1 MVFVMYQK
9 YFEKLKVGGIKMQM
23 YKMDGLVF
31 KTLVINGAEN
41 LKLNYQKIDALNVF
55 PVPDGDTGT
64 NMRMTIESGVNEIRE
79 LKEKNIYEISKRLSR
94 GMLMGARGNSGV
106 ILSQLFRG
114 LFNGF
119 QGYEEVDAIKLAKA
133 FESSVEQAY
142 KAVMKPVEGT
152 ILTVAREASEKM
164 LKAANTKMS
173 IPEFFEMYLHE
184 VQASLERTPELL
196 PVLKESGVVDSG
208 GAGYL
213 CIVEGMYKALKGE
226 LISIE
231 PYKSNLH
238 TASILTVAGGDDPEF
253 GYCTE
258 FILQLSRDKVEDI
271 EAFEEETIL
280 NKIVDLGD
288 SIVVVKDDDLVKVHL
303 HTLTP
308 GVVLT
313 RAQEFGEFLTL
324 KIENMTVQHS
334 QNNLVAPVNGQAVN
348 GQATNGFAADATEVY
363 QKSDVR
369 KKYAIV
375 TVASGKGL
383 VNTFKEMGA
392 DYVVEGGQTMNP
404 STEDFVRA
412 YKTLNAD
419 HILVFPNN
427 KNIILTARQ
436 SINLAKDSQVH
447 VIETTTIAQ
456 GFSALTMLD
465 LNGEP
470 EEIIADIEQVID
482 NVVTG
487 LVTYAIRDT
496 DIGGLQIKKDDYI
509 GILDGKIVTSRRR
522 RIDSVKEL
530 IDQANVD
537 DKEIITI
544 IHGEGVPTREVN
556 DLVRYIEKH
565 YSHLEVDVIEGNQ
578 EVYSYILAIE

>member
-1 MVFVMYQK
+1 
-9 YFEKLKVGGIKMQM
+9 MQM

-64 NMRMTIESGVNEIRE
+64 NMKMTIEAGVNEIRD

-114 LFNGF
+114 LSNGF
-119 QGYEEVDAIKLAKA
+119 QGYDEVDAIKLAKA
-133 FESSVEQAY
+133 FEAGVEQAY

-164 LKAANTKMS
+164 LKVVNSKMT
-173 IPEFFEMYLHE
+173 IPEFFELYLQE

-213 CIVEGMYKALKGE
+213 CIIEGMYKALQGE

-238 TASILTVAGGDDPEF
+238 TASILTTAKGQKEYEF

-258 FILQLSRDKVEDI
+258 FILQLSKDRVPDI
-271 EAFEEETIL
+271 DAFKESTMLERIS
-280 NKIVDLGD
+280 DLGE

-308 GVVLT
+308 GQVLT

-324 KIENMTVQHS
+324 KIENMTVQHN
-334 QNNLVAPVNGQAVN
+334 QVVTTNGNGNGQS
-348 GQATNGFAADATEVY
+348 QFEQETY
-363 QKSDVR
+363 QRPEIR

-375 TVASGKGL
+375 AVASGQGL
-383 VNTFKEMGA
+383 INTFKEMGA

-404 STEDFVRA
+404 STQDFLRA
-412 YKTLNAD
+412 YRMLNAE

-436 SINLAKDSQVH
+436 SSKFVKDAQVH

-456 GFSALTMLD
+456 GFAALTMLD
-465 LNGEP
+465 LNGEL
-470 EEIIADIEQVID
+470 EEVIADISKVID

-487 LVTYAIRDT
+487 LITYAIRDT

-509 GILDGKIVTSRRR
+509 GILNGKIVTSRRR

-530 IDQANVD
+530 IQLANVE

-544 IHGEGVPTREVN
+544 IHGEGVPPREVN
-556 DLVRYIEKH
+556 DLVRFIEKN
-565 YSHLEVDVIEGNQ
+565 YSNLEVDVIEGNQ
-578 EVYSYILAIE
+578 YVYSYILAIE

>member
-1 MVFVMYQK
+1 
-9 YFEKLKVGGIKMQM
+9 MQM

-64 NMRMTIESGVNEIRE
+64 NMKMTIEAGVNEIRD

-119 QGYEEVDAIKLAKA
+119 QGYDEVDAIKLAKA
-133 FESSVEQAY
+133 FEAGVEQAY

-164 LKAANTKMS
+164 LKVVNSKMT
-173 IPEFFEMYLHE
+173 IPEFFELYLQE

-213 CIVEGMYKALKGE
+213 CIIEGMYKALQGE
-226 LISIE
+226 LISFE

-238 TASILTVAGGDDPEF
+238 TASILTTAKGQKEYEF

-258 FILQLSRDKVEDI
+258 FILQLSKDRVLDI
-271 EAFEEETIL
+271 DAFKESTMLERIS
-280 NKIVDLGD
+280 DLGE

-308 GVVLT
+308 GQVLT

-324 KIENMTVQHS
+324 KIENMTFQHS
-334 QNNLVAPVNGQAVN
+334 QVVTTNGNGNGQSQVE
-348 GQATNGFAADATEVY
+348 QETY
-363 QKSDVR
+363 QRPEIR

-375 TVASGKGL
+375 AVANGQGL
-383 VNTFKEMGA
+383 INTFKEMGA

-404 STEDFVRA
+404 STQDFLRA
-412 YKTLNAD
+412 YRMLNAE

-436 SINLAKDSQVH
+436 SSKFVKDAQVH

-456 GFSALTMLD
+456 GFAALTMLD

-470 EEIIADIEQVID
+470 EEVIADISKVID

-487 LVTYAIRDT
+487 LITYAIRDT

-509 GILDGKIVTSRRR
+509 GILNGKIVTSRRR

-530 IDQANVD
+530 IQLANVE

-544 IHGEGVPTREVN
+544 IHGEGVPPREVN
-556 DLVRYIEKH
+556 DLVRFIEKN
-565 YSHLEVDVIEGNQ
+565 YSNLEVDVIEGNQ
-578 EVYSYILAIE
+578 DVYSYILAIE

>member
-1 MVFVMYQK
+1 
-9 YFEKLKVGGIKMQM
+9 
-23 YKMDGLVF
+23 MDGLVF

-64 NMRMTIESGVNEIRE
+64 NMKMTIEAGVNEIRD

-119 QGYEEVDAIKLAKA
+119 QGYDEVDAIKLAKA
-133 FESSVEQAY
+133 FEAGVEQAY

-164 LKAANTKMS
+164 LKVVNSKMT
-173 IPEFFEMYLHE
+173 IPEFFELYLQE

-213 CIVEGMYKALKGE
+213 CIIEGMYKALQGE

-238 TASILTVAGGDDPEF
+238 TASILTTAKGQKEYEF

-258 FILQLSRDKVEDI
+258 FILQLSKDRVPDI
-271 EAFEEETIL
+271 DAFKESTMLERIS
-280 NKIVDLGD
+280 DLGE

-308 GVVLT
+308 GQVLT

-334 QNNLVAPVNGQAVN
+334 QVVTTNGNGNGQS
-348 GQATNGFAADATEVY
+348 QFEQETY
-363 QKSDVR
+363 QRPEIR

-375 TVASGKGL
+375 AVASGQGL
-383 VNTFKEMGA
+383 INTFKEMGA

-404 STEDFVRA
+404 STQDFLQA
-412 YKTLNAD
+412 YRMLNAE

-436 SINLAKDSQVH
+436 SSKFVKDAQVH

-456 GFSALTMLD
+456 GFAALTMLD

-470 EEIIADIEQVID
+470 EEVIADISKVID

-487 LVTYAIRDT
+487 LITYAIRDT

-509 GILDGKIVTSRRR
+509 GILNGKIVTSRRR

-530 IDQANVD
+530 IQLANVE

-544 IHGEGVPTREVN
+544 IHGEGVPPREVN
-556 DLVRYIEKH
+556 DLVRFIEKN
-565 YSHLEVDVIEGNQ
+565 YSNLEVDVIEGNQ
-578 EVYSYILAIE
+578 DVYSYILAIE

>member
-1 MVFVMYQK
+1 MQIM
-9 YFEKLKVGGIKMQM
+9 KMN
-23 YKMDGLVF
+23 GLMF

-64 NMRMTIESGVNEIRE
+64 NMRMTIEAGVNEIRDLQE
-79 LKEKNIYEISKRLSR
+79 ENIYETAKRLSR

-119 QGYEEVDAIKLAKA
+119 QGYEEVDAPKLARA
-133 FESSVEQAY
+133 FESGVEQAY

-164 LKAANTKMS
+164 LDVATTKMS
-173 IPEFFEMYLHE
+173 IPKFFDVYIEEL
-184 VQASLERTPELL
+184 QASLDRTPELL

-213 CIVEGMYKALKGE
+213 CIVEGMRMALKGE
-226 LISIE
+226 FISIDSV
-231 PYKSNLH
+231 KTNLH
-238 TASILTVAGGDDPEF
+238 TASILTVTGGVEHEF

-258 FILQLSRDKVEDI
+258 FILQLSDAKVDNIAEFD
-271 EAFEEETIL
+271 EKTIL
-280 NKIVDLGD
+280 DRITNFGD
-288 SIVVVKDDDLVKVHL
+288 SIVVVKDEDIVKVHL

-308 GVVLT
+308 GPVLT
-313 RAQEFGEFLTL
+313 VAQEFGEFVTL
-324 KIENMTVQHS
+324 KIENMSVQHS
-334 QNNLVAPVNGQAVN
+334 ENTMAANGAVE
-348 GQATNGFAADATEVY
+348 AEPFK
-363 QKSDVR
+363 KSEIR

-375 TVASGKGL
+375 SVASGKGL

-392 DYVVEGGQTMNP
+392 DYVVEGGQSMNP
-404 STEDFVRA
+404 STEDFVKA
-412 YKTLNAD
+412 YQTLNAE

-436 SINLAKDSQVH
+436 SVNLCKDANVH
-447 VIETTTIAQ
+447 VVETTTLAQ

-470 EEIIADIEQVID
+470 EEIIDDIQDVID

-487 LVTYAIRDT
+487 LLTYAIRDT
-496 DIGGLQIKKDDYI
+496 DIGGLHIRKDDYI
-509 GILDGKIVTSRRR
+509 GILDGKIVTSCRRR
-522 RIDSVKEL
+522 TDSLREL
-530 IDQANVD
+530 LKHAKAEE
-537 DKEIITI
+537 KEIITI
-544 IHGEGVPTREVN
+544 IHGEGVPTREIN
-556 DLVRYIEKH
+556 DIVRYIEKN
-565 YSHLEVDVIEGNQ
+565 YSNLEVDVIEGNQ

>member
-1 MVFVMYQK
+1 
-9 YFEKLKVGGIKMQM
+9 MQM

-64 NMRMTIESGVNEIRE
+64 NMKMTIEAGVNEIRD

-119 QGYEEVDAIKLAKA
+119 QGYDEVDAIKLAKA
-133 FESSVEQAY
+133 FEAGVEQAY

-164 LKAANTKMS
+164 LKVVNSKMT
-173 IPEFFEMYLHE
+173 IPKFFELYLQE

-213 CIVEGMYKALKGE
+213 CIIEGMYKALQGE

-238 TASILTVAGGDDPEF
+238 TASILTTAKGQKEYEF

-258 FILQLSRDKVEDI
+258 FILQLSKDRVPDI
-271 EAFEEETIL
+271 DAFKESTMLERIS
-280 NKIVDLGD
+280 DLGE

-308 GVVLT
+308 GQVLT

-334 QNNLVAPVNGQAVN
+334 QVVTTNGNGNGQSQVE
-348 GQATNGFAADATEVY
+348 QETY
-363 QKSDVR
+363 QRPEIR

-375 TVASGKGL
+375 AVASGQGL
-383 VNTFKEMGA
+383 INTFKEMGA

-404 STEDFVRA
+404 STQDFLQA
-412 YKTLNAD
+412 YRMLNAE

-436 SINLAKDSQVH
+436 SSKFVKDAQVH

-456 GFSALTMLD
+456 GFAALTMLD

-470 EEIIADIEQVID
+470 EEVIADISKVID

-487 LVTYAIRDT
+487 LITYAIRDT

-509 GILDGKIVTSRRR
+509 GILNGKIVTSRRR

-530 IDQANVD
+530 IQLANVE

-544 IHGEGVPTREVN
+544 IHGEGVPPREVN
-556 DLVRYIEKH
+556 DLVRFIEKN
-565 YSHLEVDVIEGNQ
+565 YSNLEVDVIEGNQ
-578 EVYSYILAIE
+578 DVYSYILAIE